1 MMAATNLAV
10 VERGSG
16 LLEISPE
23 RGTVERQA
31 ARAVPRVRLTGILM
45 EDGRVLV
52 QRQVLRERSHW
63 NFPGGALE
71 PGETLEACLRRE
83 MLEECGLEVEVG
95 ELLYVCDRFRSLGR
109 QTVDMSFLVRRV
121 GGELLE
127 GPHMDGQG
135 EYFAAARMVPVD
147 DLPRYG
153 FSDKL
158 VGLVREG
165 FPRRGTYQGDFHE
178 FYG

>member
-1 MMAATNLAV
+1 MAMNLAV
-10 VERGSG
+10 VEDAGG
-16 LLEISPE
+16 VVGHCALD
-23 RGTVERQA
+23 VVKQA
-31 ARAVPRVRLTGILM
+31 SEAVGALPRIRLTGILV

-52 QRQVLRERSHW
+52 QRQVLKERAHW

-71 PGETLEACLRRE
+71 PGETLRECLRRE
-83 MLEECGLEVEVG
+83 MREECVLEVEGG

-109 QTVDMSFLVRRV
+109 QTVDMSFLVHRV
-121 GGELLE
+121 GGKLLE
-127 GPHMDGQG
+127 GPHVDGQG
-135 EYFAAARMVPVD
+135 EYFAAAHMVPVD

-158 VGLVREG
+158 VRLVRED
-165 FPRRGTYQGDFHE
+165 FPDKGTYQGDFHE

>member
-1 MMAATNLAV
+1 MAMNLVV
-10 VERGSG
+10 VEGTGEVVGRRVSDAVNRA
-16 LLEISPE
+16 PE
-23 RGTVERQA
+23 AIGTL
-31 ARAVPRVRLTGILM
+31 PRVRLTGILV
-45 EDGRVLV
+45 EDGHVLV
-52 QRQVLRERSHW
+52 QRQVLKERAHW

-71 PGETLEACLRRE
+71 PGETLGECLRRE
-83 MLEECGLEVEVG
+83 MREECGLEVEVG

-121 GGELLE
+121 GGGLLE
-127 GPHMDGQG
+127 GPHVDGQG

-158 VGLVREG
+158 VHLVRDG
-165 FPRRGTYQGDFHE
+165 FPHRGTYQGDFHE

>member
-1 MMAATNLAV
+1 METNLAV
-10 VERGSG
+10 VEGAGEVVEYRASG
-16 LLEISPE
+16 V
-23 RGTVERQA
+23 VEQA
-31 ARAVPRVRLTGILM
+31 PAAPQPRIRLTGILI

-52 QRQVLRERSHW
+52 QRQVLKERSHW

-71 PGETLEACLRRE
+71 PGETLEECLRRE
-83 MLEECGLEVEVG
+83 MREECGLEVEVG

-121 GGELLE
+121 RGRLLE

-135 EYFAAARMVPVD
+135 ECFAAACMVLVD

-153 FSDKL
+153 FSSKL
-158 VGLVREG
+158 VRLMREG
-165 FPRRGTYQGDFHE
+165 FPHRGTYQGDFHG